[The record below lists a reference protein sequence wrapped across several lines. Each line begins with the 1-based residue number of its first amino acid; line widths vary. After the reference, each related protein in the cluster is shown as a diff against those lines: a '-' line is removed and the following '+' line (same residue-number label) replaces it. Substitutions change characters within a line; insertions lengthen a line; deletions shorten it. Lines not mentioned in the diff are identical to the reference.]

1 VSGSAGW
8 LPALPPFLL
17 ASIVTIAVVPG
28 TMVLARHLGAMAE
41 PDADRH
47 LHPEPTPR
55 LGGIAL
61 FAGFA
66 VAVLVF
72 GSSVPDRWQV
82 LVVTGAITA
91 AMLVDDM
98 LDLPWNTKLAIELA
112 AGVAAAALGI
122 TINFFAIPGGHGP
135 SVVQLGLL
143 AAPITA
149 VFVLG
154 MEVSI
159 NLLDG
164 SDGVAA
170 GVVAIVA
177 TVLMLAA
184 VNRVA
189 TGGDLE
195 NGVIVMSGALMGC
208 CAGFLVFNLPPARV
222 FMGDTG
228 SHFLGVALALT
239 SILGVAKIAVAL
251 ALFVPLIALGL
262 PIGDTAFAIVRR
274 RRAGLSPTQPD
285 AGHLHHRMLRTGM
298 SPMETALTFYLMTAI
313 LGCIALFIFG
323 HRRILDVALALLVVA
338 LGALIWRLRRRPRHP
353 HPPGATAAIDADASV
368 LIRGRGG
375 VPARIRRGGESD

>member
-1 VSGSAGW
+1 MSGSAGW

-17 ASIVTIAVVPG
+17 ASIVTILVVPG
-28 TMVLARHLGAMAE
+28 SMILARHLGAMAE
-41 PDADRH
+41 PDAGRH
-47 LHPEPTPR
+47 FHAEPTPR

-91 AMLVDDM
+91 AMLADDM

-112 AGVAAAALGI
+112 AGVLAAALGI

-149 VFVLG
+149 VFILG

-189 TGGDLE
+189 TGGNFE
-195 NGVIVMSGALMGC
+195 NGVIVMSGALMGS

-228 SHFLGVALALT
+228 SHFLGVAVALT

-298 SPMETALTFYLMTAI
+298 TPMETALTFYLMTAI
-313 LGCIALFIFG
+313 LGCIALFILG
-323 HRRILDVALALLVVA
+323 HKRILDVALALLVVS
-338 LGALIWRLRRRPRHP
+338 LGALIWRMRRRPRHP
-353 HPPGATAAIDADASV
+353 HPPGVTSSFDADGSV
-368 LIRGRGG
+368 VIRGRGG
-375 VPARIRRGGESD
+375 IPARIRRAGEDD

>member
-1 VSGSAGW
+1 MIASAAW

-17 ASIVTIAVVPG
+17 ASIVTMILVPATMLAARRWGAV
-28 TMVLARHLGAMAE
+28 AE
-41 PDADRH
+41 PDAARH
-47 LHPEPTPR
+47 LHSEPTPR
-55 LGGIAL
+55 LGGLAL
-61 FAGFA
+61 FGGFT
-66 VAVLVF
+66 VALLAF
-72 GSSVPDRWQV
+72 GGPVADRWQV
-82 LVVTGAITA
+82 IGVTAAITL
-91 AMLVDDM
+91 AMLVDDI
-98 LDLPWNTKLAIELA
+98 LDLPWNAKLAIELG
-112 AGVAAAALGI
+112 AGALVAALGI

-135 SVVQLGLL
+135 SLVELGWL

-154 MEVSI
+154 MQVSI
-159 NLLDG
+159 NFLDG

-177 TVLMLAA
+177 TVLLLAA
-184 VNRVA
+184 VNRVQ
-189 TGGDLE
+189 GPGDVQ

-228 SHFLGVALALT
+228 SHFLGVALAVL
-239 SILGVAKIAVAL
+239 SVLGVAKIAVAL

-285 AGHLHHRMLRTGM
+285 AGHLHHRMLATGM
-298 SPMETALTFYLMTAI
+298 SPLETALTFYLMTAI
-313 LGCIALFIFG
+313 LGCVALFVFG

-338 LGALIWRLRRRPRHP
+338 LLAVLWRSRRRRPQVDSD
-353 HPPGATAAIDADASV
+353 GFLV
-368 LIRGRGG
+368 VRGRRQQ
-375 VPARIRRGGESD
+375 PARVRRGGEAD

>member
-1 VSGSAGW
+1 MSGSAGW

-17 ASIVTIAVVPG
+17 ASIITIVVVPL
-28 TMVLARHLGAMAE
+28 TMRLARRLGAVAE

-61 FAGFA
+61 FVGFA
-66 VAVLVF
+66 VAVGVF
-72 GSSVPDRWQV
+72 GGSVPDRWQV
-82 LVVTGAITA
+82 LVVTGAITV
-91 AMLVDDM
+91 AMLIDDM
-98 LDLPWNTKLAIELA
+98 LDLPWNAKLLIELG
-112 AGVAAAALGI
+112 AGVLAAILGI
-122 TINFFAIPGGHGP
+122 TINFVAVPGAHGL

-154 MEVSI
+154 LQVSI
-159 NLLDG
+159 NLIDG

-184 VNRVA
+184 VSRVQSN
-189 TGGDLE
+189 GDLQT
-195 NGVIVMSGALMGC
+195 GVIVMSGALMGC

-228 SHFLGVALALT
+228 SHFLGVAVAVI

-251 ALFVPLIALGL
+251 ALLVPLIALGL

-313 LGCIALFIFG
+313 LGCLALFIFG
-323 HRRILDVALALLVVA
+323 HKKVLDVALGLLLLALVA
-338 LGALIWRLRRRPRHP
+338 LVWRSRRRPRGQG
-353 HPPGATAAIDADASV
+353 PGGSPEIDADGSLV
-368 LIRGRGG
+368 IRGQRAM
-375 VPARIRRGGESD
+375 PARMRRTGEGD

>member
-1 VSGSAGW
+1 MNGSAGW

-17 ASIVTIAVVPG
+17 ASIVTILVVPG
-28 TMVLARHLGAMAE
+28 TILLARHLGAMAE
-41 PDADRH
+41 PDAERH
-47 LHPEPTPR
+47 FHPEPTPR

-61 FAGFA
+61 FVGFA
-66 VAVLVF
+66 VALLVF
-72 GSSVPDRWQV
+72 GSSVPGRWQV
-82 LVVTGAITA
+82 LVVTGAITV
-91 AMLVDDM
+91 AMLVDDI
-98 LDLPWNTKLAIELA
+98 LDLPWNVKLLIELG
-112 AGVAAAALGI
+112 AGVLAAALGI
-122 TINFFAIPGGHGP
+122 TINFFAVPGGHGP
-135 SVVQLGLL
+135 SVVPLGLL

-184 VNRVA
+184 VNRVEA
-189 TGGDLE
+189 SGDLQT
-195 NGVIVMSGALMGC
+195 GIIVMSGALMGC

-228 SHFLGVALALT
+228 SHFLGVAVAVI

-274 RRAGLSPTQPD
+274 RRAGLSATQPD

-298 SPMETALTFYLMTAI
+298 TPMETALTFYLMTAI
-313 LGCIALFIFG
+313 LGCIALFVFG
-323 HRRILDVALALLVVA
+323 HRRILDVALVLLVVA
-338 LGALIWRLRRRPRHP
+338 LAGLVWRNRRRPRP
-353 HPPGATAAIDADASV
+353 LHPPGEPPQFDSDGSLLV
-368 LIRGRGG
+368 RGRRSI
-375 VPARIRRGGESD
+375 PARVRRPGEGD

>member
-1 VSGSAGW
+1 MSGSAGW

-17 ASIVTIAVVPG
+17 ASIVTIVVVPL
-28 TMVLARHLGAMAE
+28 TMRLARHVGAVAE

-47 LHPEPTPR
+47 LHADPTPR

-61 FAGFA
+61 FVGFA
-66 VAVLVF
+66 VAVVVF
-72 GSSVPDRWQV
+72 GGSVPDRWQV
-82 LVVTGAITA
+82 LVVTAAITV

-98 LDLPWNTKLAIELA
+98 LDLPWNTKLLIELG
-112 AGVAAAALGI
+112 AGVLAAALGI
-122 TINFFAIPGGHGP
+122 TINFVAIPGGHGL

-154 MEVSI
+154 LQVSI
-159 NLLDG
+159 NLIDG

-184 VNRVA
+184 VSKVQSN
-189 TGGDLE
+189 GDLQT
-195 NGVIVMSGALMGC
+195 GVVVMSGALMGC
-208 CAGFLVFNLPPARV
+208 CTGFLVFNLPPARV

-228 SHFLGVALALT
+228 SHFLGVAVAVI

-251 ALFVPLIALGL
+251 ALLVPLIALGL

-323 HRRILDVALALLVVA
+323 HKKVLDVALGLLLLA
-338 LGALIWRLRRRPRHP
+338 LGFLVWRSRRRPRDP
-353 HPPGATAAIDADASV
+353 ATGGAPTVDADGSLV
-368 LIRGRGG
+368 IRGQRTL
-375 VPARIRRGGESD
+375 PARARRSGEND